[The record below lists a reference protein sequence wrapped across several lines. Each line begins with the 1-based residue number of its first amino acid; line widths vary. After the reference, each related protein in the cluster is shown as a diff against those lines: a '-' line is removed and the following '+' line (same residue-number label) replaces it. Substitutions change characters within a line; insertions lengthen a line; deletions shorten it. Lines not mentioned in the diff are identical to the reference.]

1 MGDKKGSASLMN
13 KEKPTVKQCKH
24 CKSEIPYDAKVCPV
38 CRKKQGA
45 PGCLIVVL
53 VVVVL
58 VVIAAFA
65 GGGESNSPQKV
76 ESTSGTSQSAS
87 QASQAQSQPEQ
98 TVFTVGDTVE
108 LNGVKTTLLSAE
120 EYPGKQYMMPTDG
133 NVFLVCQFEI
143 ENDSSAEIN
152 VSSMVSFNAYCDD
165 YSVNLSVTGE
175 MLEDSWKSLDGTV
188 APGKKINGVIAYE
201 IPQDWQKMEI
211 SYTPSFWSG
220 HDVQFE
226 INK

>member
-1 MGDKKGSASLMN
+1 MN

-58 VVIAAFA
+58 VLIAAFA
-65 GGGESNSPQKV
+65 GGGESSTPQKV

-165 YSVNLSVTGE
+165 YSVSLSITGE

-188 APGKKINGVIAYE
+188 APDKKINGVIAYE

>member
-1 MGDKKGSASLMN
+1 MS

-58 VVIAAFA
+58 MVIAALA
-65 GGGESNSPQKV
+65 GGGESNTPQKV
-76 ESTSGTSQSAS
+76 ESTSGTSQAAS
-87 QASQAQSQPEQ
+87 QSSGAPPEQ

-143 ENDSSAEIN
+143 ENDSSEEIN

-165 YSVNLSVTGE
+165 YSVSLSITGE

-201 IPQDWQKMEI
+201 VPQDWQKMEI

>member
-1 MGDKKGSASLMN
+1 MN

-65 GGGESNSPQKV
+65 GSGESSTPQKV
-76 ESTSGTSQSAS
+76 ESTSGTSQSAGLAGQAS

-165 YSVNLSVTGE
+165 YSVSLSITGE

>member
-1 MGDKKGSASLMN
+1 MN

-65 GGGESNSPQKV
+65 GGGESSTPQKV

-87 QASQAQSQPEQ
+87 QASEAPSQPEQ
-98 TVFTVGDTVE
+98 TVFTVGDAVE

>member
-1 MGDKKGSASLMN
+1 MN

-65 GGGESNSPQKV
+65 GGGESSTPQKV

-98 TVFTVGDTVE
+98 TVFTVGDAVE

-175 MLEDSWKSLDGTV
+175 MLEDSWKTLDGTV

-211 SYTPSFWSG
+211 SYTPSYWSG

>member
-45 PGCLIVVL
+45 PGCLI
-53 VVVVL
+53 
-58 VVIAAFA
+58 A
-65 GGGESNSPQKV
+65 GGGESSTPQKV

-87 QASQAQSQPEQ
+87 QASQAQSRPEQ

>member
-58 VVIAAFA
+58 VMIAAFA

-120 EYPGKQYMMPTDG
+120 EYSGKQYMMPTDG

-152 VSSMVSFNAYCDD
+152 VSSMVSFDAYCDD

>member
-1 MGDKKGSASLMN
+1 MN

-65 GGGESNSPQKV
+65 GSGES
-76 ESTSGTSQSAS
+76 STAS
-87 QASQAQSQPEQ
+87 QAGEEQPQPEQ
-98 TVFTVGDTVE
+98 TVFTVGDAVE

-143 ENDSSAEIN
+143 ENDSSAEIT

-175 MLEDSWKSLDGTV
+175 MLEDSWKTLDGTV

>member
-65 GGGESNSPQKV
+65 GGGESSTPQKV

-165 YSVNLSVTGE
+165 YSVSLSVTGE

>member
-1 MGDKKGSASLMN
+1 MN

-65 GGGESNSPQKV
+65 GSGESSTPQKV

-87 QASQAQSQPEQ
+87 QAGEAQSQPEQ
-98 TVFTVGDTVE
+98 TVFTVGDAVE

-133 NVFLVCQFEI
+133 NIFLVCQFEI
-143 ENDSSAEIN
+143 ENDSSAEIT

-175 MLEDSWKSLDGTV
+175 MLEDSWKTLDGTV

-211 SYTPSFWSG
+211 SYTPSYWSG

>member
-1 MGDKKGSASLMN
+1 MN

-65 GGGESNSPQKV
+65 GGGESSTPQKV

-98 TVFTVGDTVE
+98 TVFTVGDAVE

-143 ENDSSAEIN
+143 ENDSSAEIT

-165 YSVNLSVTGE
+165 YSVSLSITGE

>member
-1 MGDKKGSASLMN
+1 MQALQERNS
-13 KEKPTVKQCKH
+13 
-24 CKSEIPYDAKVCPV
+24 YDAKVCPV

-65 GGGESNSPQKV
+65 GSGESSTPQKV

-87 QASQAQSQPEQ
+87 QAGEAQPQPEQ
-98 TVFTVGDTVE
+98 TVFTVGDAVE

-143 ENDSSAEIN
+143 ENDSSAEIT
-152 VSSMVSFNAYCDD
+152 VSSMVSFNAYCDN

-175 MLEDSWKSLDGTV
+175 MLEDSWKTLDGTV

-211 SYTPSFWSG
+211 SYTPSYWSG

>member
-1 MGDKKGSASLMN
+1 MN
-13 KEKPTVKQCKH
+13 KDKPTVKQCKH

-65 GGGESNSPQKV
+65 GGGESSTPQKV

-165 YSVNLSVTGE
+165 YSVSLSITGE

>member
-1 MGDKKGSASLMN
+1 MN

-65 GGGESNSPQKV
+65 GSGESSTPQKV

-87 QASQAQSQPEQ
+87 QAGEAQPQPEQ
-98 TVFTVGDTVE
+98 TVFTVGDAVE

-143 ENDSSAEIN
+143 ENDSSAEIT

-175 MLEDSWKSLDGTV
+175 MLEDSWKTLDGTV

-220 HDVQFE
+220 NDVQFE

>member
-1 MGDKKGSASLMN
+1 MN

-76 ESTSGTSQSAS
+76 ESTSGTSQAAS

>member
-1 MGDKKGSASLMN
+1 MN

-58 VVIAAFA
+58 VMIAAFA
-65 GGGESNSPQKV
+65 GGGESSTPQKV

-165 YSVNLSVTGE
+165 YSVSLSITGE

>member
-1 MGDKKGSASLMN
+1 MN

-98 TVFTVGDTVE
+98 TVFTVGDAVE
-108 LNGVKTTLLSAE
+108 LNGVKTTMLSAE

-143 ENDSSAEIN
+143 ENDSSAEIT

-175 MLEDSWKSLDGTV
+175 MLEDSWKTLDGTV

>member
-1 MGDKKGSASLMN
+1 MQALQERNS
-13 KEKPTVKQCKH
+13 
-24 CKSEIPYDAKVCPV
+24 YDAKVCPV

-65 GGGESNSPQKV
+65 GSGESSTPQKV

-87 QASQAQSQPEQ
+87 QAGEAQSQPEQ
-98 TVFTVGDTVE
+98 TVFTVGDAVE

-133 NVFLVCQFEI
+133 NIFLVCQFEI
-143 ENDSSAEIN
+143 ENDSSAEIT

-175 MLEDSWKSLDGTV
+175 MLEDSWKTLDGTV

-211 SYTPSFWSG
+211 SYTPSYWSG

>member
-1 MGDKKGSASLMN
+1 MN

-65 GGGESNSPQKV
+65 GSGESSTPQKV

-87 QASQAQSQPEQ
+87 QAGEAQSQPEQ
-98 TVFTVGDTVE
+98 TVFTVGDAVE

-143 ENDSSAEIN
+143 ENDSSAEIT

-175 MLEDSWKSLDGTV
+175 MLEDSWKTLDGTV

-211 SYTPSFWSG
+211 SYTPSYWSG

>member
-1 MGDKKGSASLMN
+1 MN

-65 GGGESNSPQKV
+65 GGGESSTPQKV

-165 YSVNLSVTGE
+165 YSVSLSITGE
-175 MLEDSWKSLDGTV
+175 MLEDSWKTLDGTV

>member
-1 MGDKKGSASLMN
+1 MN
-13 KEKPTVKQCKH
+13 KEKPAVKQCKH

-65 GGGESNSPQKV
+65 GSGESSTPQKV
-76 ESTSGTSQSAS
+76 KSTSGTSQSAS
-87 QASQAQSQPEQ
+87 QAGEEQPQPEQ
-98 TVFTVGDTVE
+98 TVFTVGDAVE

-175 MLEDSWKSLDGTV
+175 MLEDSWKTLDGTV

-211 SYTPSFWSG
+211 SYTPSYWSG

>member
-1 MGDKKGSASLMN
+1 MN

-58 VVIAAFA
+58 MVIAALA
-65 GGGESNSPQKV
+65 GGGESNTSQKV
-76 ESTSGTSQSAS
+76 ESTSGTSQAAS
-87 QASQAQSQPEQ
+87 QSSEAQPEQ

-143 ENDSSAEIN
+143 ENDSSEEIN

-165 YSVNLSVTGE
+165 YSVSLSITGE

-211 SYTPSFWSG
+211 SYTPSYWSG

>member
-1 MGDKKGSASLMN
+1 MN

-58 VVIAAFA
+58 VAIAAFA
-65 GGGESNSPQKV
+65 GGGESSTPQKV

-165 YSVNLSVTGE
+165 YSVSLSITGE

>member
-1 MGDKKGSASLMN
+1 MN

-65 GGGESNSPQKV
+65 GSGESSTPQKV

-87 QASQAQSQPEQ
+87 QAGEAQPQPEQ
-98 TVFTVGDTVE
+98 TVFTVGDAVE

-165 YSVNLSVTGE
+165 YSVSLSVTGE
-175 MLEDSWKSLDGTV
+175 MLEDSWKTLDGTV

-211 SYTPSFWSG
+211 SYTPSYWSG

>member
-1 MGDKKGSASLMN
+1 MASMMPSIRDLSCVPVILSA
-13 KEKPTVKQCKH
+13 P
-24 CKSEIPYDAKVCPV
+24 A
-38 CRKKQGA
+38 
-45 PGCLIVVL
+45 LIIL
-53 VVVVL
+53 QMRL
-58 VVIAAFA
+58 CWRAWWR
-65 GGGESNSPQKV
+65 SW
-76 ESTSGTSQSAS
+76 SGK
-87 QASQAQSQPEQ
+87 EQ

>member
-1 MGDKKGSASLMN
+1 MN
-13 KEKPTVKQCKH
+13 KEKPAVKQCKH

-65 GGGESNSPQKV
+65 GGGESSTPQKV
-76 ESTSGTSQSAS
+76 ESTSGPSQSAS
-87 QASQAQSQPEQ
+87 QAGEAQPQPEQ
-98 TVFTVGDTVE
+98 TVFTVGDAVE

-143 ENDSSAEIN
+143 ENDSSAEIT

-175 MLEDSWKSLDGTV
+175 MLEDSWKTLDGTV

-211 SYTPSFWSG
+211 SYTPSYWSG

>member
-1 MGDKKGSASLMN
+1 MN

-65 GGGESNSPQKV
+65 GGGESSTPQKV

-98 TVFTVGDTVE
+98 TVFTVGDAVE
-108 LNGVKTTLLSAE
+108 LNGGKTTLLSAE

-165 YSVNLSVTGE
+165 YSVSLSITGE

>member
-1 MGDKKGSASLMN
+1 MN

-65 GGGESNSPQKV
+65 GGGESSTPQKV
-76 ESTSGTSQSAS
+76 ESTSGTSQSASQAGQAS

-165 YSVNLSVTGE
+165 YSVSLSITGE

>member
-1 MGDKKGSASLMN
+1 MN

-65 GGGESNSPQKV
+65 GSGESSTPQKV

-87 QASQAQSQPEQ
+87 QAGEAQPQPEQ
-98 TVFTVGDTVE
+98 TALTVGDAVE

-175 MLEDSWKSLDGTV
+175 MLEDSWKTLDGTV

-211 SYTPSFWSG
+211 SYTPSYWSG

>member
-1 MGDKKGSASLMN
+1 MN

-58 VVIAAFA
+58 VVIASFA
-65 GGGESNSPQKV
+65 GGGESSTPQKV

-98 TVFTVGDTVE
+98 TVFTVGDAVE

-165 YSVNLSVTGE
+165 YSVSLSITGE

>member
-1 MGDKKGSASLMN
+1 MN
-13 KEKPTVKQCKH
+13 KEKPTIKQCKH

-65 GGGESNSPQKV
+65 GGGESSTPQKV
-76 ESTSGTSQSAS
+76 ESTSGTSQAAS

>member
-1 MGDKKGSASLMN
+1 MN

-65 GGGESNSPQKV
+65 GSGESSTPQKV

-87 QASQAQSQPEQ
+87 QAGEAQSQPEQ
-98 TVFTVGDTVE
+98 TVFTVGDAVE

-143 ENDSSAEIN
+143 ENDSSVEIT

-175 MLEDSWKSLDGTV
+175 MLEDSWKTLDGTV

-211 SYTPSFWSG
+211 SYTPSYWSG

>member
-1 MGDKKGSASLMN
+1 MS

-53 VVVVL
+53 VVIVL
-58 VVIAAFA
+58 MVIAALA
-65 GGGESNSPQKV
+65 GGGESNTPPKV
-76 ESTSGTSQSAS
+76 ESTSGTSQAAS
-87 QASQAQSQPEQ
+87 QSSEAQPEQ

-143 ENDSSAEIN
+143 ENDSSEEIN

-165 YSVNLSVTGE
+165 YSVSLSITGE

>member
-1 MGDKKGSASLMN
+1 MS

-58 VVIAAFA
+58 MVIAALA
-65 GGGESNSPQKV
+65 GGGESNTPQKV
-76 ESTSGTSQSAS
+76 ESTSGNSQAASQSSEA
-87 QASQAQSQPEQ
+87 QPEQ

-143 ENDSSAEIN
+143 ENDSSEEIN

-165 YSVNLSVTGE
+165 YSVSLSITGE

-211 SYTPSFWSG
+211 SYTPSYWSG

>member
-1 MGDKKGSASLMN
+1 MQALQERNS
-13 KEKPTVKQCKH
+13 
-24 CKSEIPYDAKVCPV
+24 YDAKVCPV

-65 GGGESNSPQKV
+65 GSGESSTPQKV

-87 QASQAQSQPEQ
+87 QAGEAQPQPEQ
-98 TVFTVGDTVE
+98 TVFTVGDAVE

-133 NVFLVCQFEI
+133 NIFLVCQFEI
-143 ENDSSAEIN
+143 ENDSSAEIT

-165 YSVNLSVTGE
+165 YSVNLSITGE
-175 MLEDSWKSLDGTV
+175 MLEDSWKTLDGTV

>member
-1 MGDKKGSASLMN
+1 MQAL
-13 KEKPTVKQCKH
+13 KERN
-24 CKSEIPYDAKVCPV
+24 SYDAKVCPV

-45 PGCLIVVL
+45 PGCRLVVL

-65 GGGESNSPQKV
+65 GSGESSTPQKV

-87 QASQAQSQPEQ
+87 QAGEAQSQPEQ
-98 TVFTVGDTVE
+98 TVFTVGDAVE

-133 NVFLVCQFEI
+133 NIFLVCQFEI
-143 ENDSSAEIN
+143 ENDSSAEIT

-175 MLEDSWKSLDGTV
+175 MLEDSWKTLDGTV

-211 SYTPSFWSG
+211 SYTPSYWSG

>member
-65 GGGESNSPQKV
+65 GGGESSTPQKV

-165 YSVNLSVTGE
+165 YSVSLSITGE

>member
-1 MGDKKGSASLMN
+1 MN

-65 GGGESNSPQKV
+65 GGGESSTPQKV

-98 TVFTVGDTVE
+98 TVFTVGDAVE

-165 YSVNLSVTGE
+165 YSVSLSITGE

>member
-65 GGGESNSPQKV
+65 GGGESSTPQKV
-76 ESTSGTSQSAS
+76 ESTSGTSQAAS

-152 VSSMVSFNAYCDD
+152 VISMVSFNAYCDD
-165 YSVNLSVTGE
+165 
-175 MLEDSWKSLDGTV
+175 
-188 APGKKINGVIAYE
+188 
-201 IPQDWQKMEI
+201 
-211 SYTPSFWSG
+211 
-220 HDVQFE
+220 
-226 INK
+226 

>member
-1 MGDKKGSASLMN
+1 MN

-58 VVIAAFA
+58 VAIAAFA
-65 GGGESNSPQKV
+65 GGGESSTPQKV

-165 YSVNLSVTGE
+165 YSVSLSITGE

-211 SYTPSFWSG
+211 AYTPSFWSG